1 MQKTFEVTSFT
12 GGITDE
18 YIEADNRFVNHAENL
33 CLDHAGDIVQRQ
45 GSHFLEGSDPK
56 DGSFVSS
63 NTAVTHTAEFQFN
76 NQVQNYLACIHNSG
90 QSLAIKQLSGGVL
103 TNFDFTMPTFTPHS
117 QFNSSVWQAQPFF
130 SNSNI
135 ATGQG
140 NYPTKITEDKNHQ
153 LNIITAGL
161 PEPIINAKNMYA
173 PPNPQVGVTVNFKT
187 VLSGAPITDPYTG
200 VSVAAIVSPTPTGV
214 TNEFRLACVYR
225 RYYEINGVEYEDISA
240 PHFIGYISNAANLP
254 VGRTPGTSY
263 LLEVRINDSLVR
275 ETDGIQWQTNWNDVP
290 YNFQSD
296 GITADP
302 DSQIYSSGGTYDIS
316 EAIRKNAKIKVSF
329 YKTTSNGSIYYNF
342 GPGNLYKSNPNSG
355 GFVLQY
361 TFGDL
366 GVDYKFDMNFGEPSP
381 LIGKS
386 GSDCSWSDTE
396 LQQQPTLYTTSGVQT
411 NDLPGRTRYNTLVND
426 NYMYWVDAENPY
438 RVRQASN
445 RDPDSV
451 PDGNFLDF
459 PEIITGINSA
469 ADKLIVCTLHNTY
482 RVDGFYD
489 DFGRGTV
496 TSEKISSETGTIS
509 HNSMVR
515 VSDGVFFC
523 GVDGFYYTNGQTV
536 QKISRHLSATY
547 FRLTQPIFDVSNAF
561 SGSVTT
567 NYGKKYV
574 VRENQ
579 DITGVYDIIN
589 NRVMWSFLDG
599 TEVLVCEKA
608 WGFSEKMSFFGP
620 WMLPTVSVNDPGLKE
635 SVYAKTLGTFVNKI
649 IRTDING
656 DIFQLE
662 DGVASD
668 PRPYN
673 LMATLPLN
681 WLAADRYP
689 ILYRLR
695 TQASLLGS
703 QVQKKWVT
711 RMSAVFKRLSAFFPT
726 GDFFDR
732 RLDVQVTSIND
743 KGRVVQDLKPLHY
756 LDADDSKYLRSRSQG
771 NFDGAIPV
779 PGFGVSEYTSRQ
791 TMLNALDKDNTII
804 KMSRRFVAKGL
815 RCTTKALEFKPA
827 LSLVAKSDDY
837 VSCIF
842 SGAAASLTGG
852 NVWSKFQYTGNV
864 VTLKQHIGVLPSV
877 DHSVESYYLALD
889 FDNYKTLYPI
899 TNLSG
904 SGDTATLGAPFTN
917 YTGLIAPAGTYKWK
931 LYSFPKNQFFG
942 LCTYSMSFS
951 EALDSDSLYRLSGNV
966 DDKGEP

>member
-63 NTAVTHTAEFQFN
+63 QTAVTHTAEFKFN

-90 QSLAIKQLSGGVL
+90 QSLAIKQLSGGAL

-130 SNSNI
+130 SNASI

-140 NYPTKITEDKNHQ
+140 NYPTKVTEDKSHQ
-153 LNIITAGL
+153 LNVITAGL
-161 PEPIINAKNMYA
+161 PEPMLNAKNMYVS
-173 PPNPQVGVTVNFKT
+173 PDPQVGITVGFRN
-187 VLSGAPITDPYTG
+187 VLAGAPITDPYTG
-200 VSVAAIVSPTPTGV
+200 TAVGATVSQLPTGV
-214 TNEFRLACVYR
+214 SNEFRLACVYR
-225 RYYEINGVEYEDISA
+225 RSYEINGVEYEDIST

-263 LLEVRINDSLVR
+263 LLEVRINDTLVR
-275 ETDGIQWQTNWNDVP
+275 ETNGIQWQTNWSSVP
-290 YNFQSD
+290 YTYQND
-296 GITADP
+296 GITDDP
-302 DSQIYSSGGTYDIS
+302 DSQPYLTGGSYDTS

-329 YKTTSNGSIYYNF
+329 YKTTSSGSIYYNF

-355 GFVLQY
+355 GFVFEY
-361 TFGDL
+361 TSGVL
-366 GVDYKFDMNFGEPSP
+366 GVDYKFDMDFGVPYE
-381 LIGKS
+381 LMGKS
-386 GSDCSWSDTE
+386 GSDCSWSDAE
-396 LQQQPTLYTTSGVQT
+396 LQLQPTLYTTSGVQT

-438 RVRQASN
+438 RVRQASS

-451 PDGNFLDF
+451 PAGNFLDF

-469 ADKLIVCTLHNTY
+469 ADKLIVCTLNNTY

-496 TSEKISSETGTIS
+496 STEKISSETGTIS

-515 VSDGVFFC
+515 VSDGLFFC

-561 SGSVTT
+561 SGSITT

-579 DITGVYDIIN
+579 DITGVYDTLN
-589 NRVMWSFLDG
+589 NRVMWSFLGG
-599 TEVLVCEKA
+599 TEVMVCEKA

-620 WMLPTVSVNDPGLKE
+620 WKLPCTSSTDVDLKE
-635 SVYAKTLGTFVNKI
+635 SVYAKTLGTFINKI
-649 IRTDING
+649 VRTDANG
-656 DIFQLE
+656 NIFQLE
-662 DGVASD
+662 DGVSSD
-668 PRPYN
+668 PRPYS
-673 LMATLPLN
+673 LMSTAPLN

-695 TQASLLGS
+695 TQSSLLGS

-711 RMSAVFKRLSAFFPT
+711 RMSAVFKRMSAFFPT
-726 GDFFDR
+726 GNFFDR

-743 KGRVVQDLKPLHY
+743 KGRVVQDLKPFHY
-756 LDADDSKYLRSRSQG
+756 DENDLKYSKSKMPGGRPYNSLLTTYQSQSS
-771 NFDGAIPV
+771 NPY
-779 PGFGVSEYTSRQ
+779 SQ
-791 TMLNALDKDNTII
+791 LDKDNTVI
-804 KMSRRFVAKGL
+804 KMTRRFIAKGL
-815 RCTTKALEFKPA
+815 RCNTKALEFKPS
-827 LSLVAKSDDY
+827 LSLIAKADDY
-837 VSCIF
+837 GLCVFNGS
-842 SGAAASLTGG
+842 AASIVGG
-852 NVWSKFQYTGNV
+852 SIWSKYAYTGNV
-864 VTLKQHIGVLPSV
+864 ITLKQQIGSV
-877 DHSVESYYLALD
+877 ITTDHSVEGYFIALEH
-889 FDNYKTLYPI
+889 DNYTTLYPI

-904 SGDTATLGAPFTN
+904 SGDTAILGTPFTN
-917 YTGLIAPAGTYKWK
+917 YTGVVAPSGTYKWK
-931 LYSFPKNQFFG
+931 LYSYAKNQFFG
-942 LCTYSMSFS
+942 LCAYSMSFS
-951 EALDSDSLYRLSGNV
+951 EALDSDSLYRLSGNAG
-966 DDKGEP
+966 DKGEP